1 MSDQDLQNAT
11 DEEMDAF
18 LSRLFGPGKE
28 DDDEADSAADG
39 GQVDAQLSAR

>member
-18 LSRLFGPGKE
+18 LAWLFGRGKH
-28 DDDEADSAADG
+28 DDEKADSEADG